1 MLPNGNLSDIM
12 YPMTADVYYSTETQ
26 NDLGSMT
33 SLWEKDKTVR
43 CSAIKER
50 PSSAIDNAIEDQK
63 FIEYT
68 PKLDFRTDNEIL
80 MSSDGTRYMP
90 TEVIITNIKDPSG
103 REVWSEPSGDSTE
116 FELGNAEPMFDPMHN
131 FFGYRILL
139 QRSEEQSNVQH

>member
-1 MLPNGNLSDIM
+1 MSLRKNYVSPNFILSILFRGWPTTTFKM
-12 YPMTADVYYSTETQ
+12 ALE
-26 NDLGSMT
+26 L
-33 SLWEKDKTVR
+33 
-43 CSAIKER
+43 I
-50 PSSAIDNAIEDQK
+50 
-63 FIEYT
+63 
-68 PKLDFRTDNEIL
+68 FRTDDEIL

-103 REVWSEPSGDSTE
+103 REVLSEPSGDSTE